1 MSNKKKIFS
10 EEIELSEIVLK
21 KTNQA
26 FEMIQQED
34 ISYMEKTNMKSKKL
48 FKTQVAAVAGVC
60 MLAVSS
66 ISAVAAIHHY
76 WGRGMKGK

>member
-34 ISYMEKTNMKSKKL
+34 IKK
-48 FKTQVAAVAGVC
+48 Q
-60 MLAVSS
+60 
-66 ISAVAAIHHY
+66 I
-76 WGRGMKGK
+76 